1 MQRFVLTLVLSLFII
16 STPLFISRVSAE
28 TVAVIINKD
37 NPISEINISDIKKIY
52 QDKMIKWPGGGKIS
66 IYNLPVDNST
76 RVSFSEGVLQ
86 KPAEQVEKELANRM
100 ITNTAKNPPITL
112 KSNILVIF
120 KVKKDKNAIGY
131 VPLSVAEKKSNVIRI
146 LLKVD

>member
-86 KPAEQVEKELANRM
+86 KPAEQVEKELA
-100 ITNTAKNPPITL
+100 
-112 KSNILVIF
+112 
-120 KVKKDKNAIGY
+120 IGY